1 MIYFILGAAIDFT
14 GVSLP
19 FDVVD
24 LITSTMSLVK
34 TFGPYLL
41 LGVAIAFAP
50 KLFVL
55 ARVALFGS
63 HKDSFGNVYNKH
75 GMPIKYA
82 KGEKKRIQEKYGDN
96 Y

>member
-14 GVSLP
+14 EVSLP

-41 LGVAIAFAP
+41 LGVAIVFAP
-50 KLFVL
+50 RLFVL
-55 ARVALFGS
+55 ARAALFGT
-63 HKDSFGNVYNKH
+63 HKDYFGNVYNKH

-82 KGEKKRIQEKYGDN
+82 KGEKKRIREKYGDN